1 MRATVFSAGSAKELD
16 DALAAWLEASPGV
29 VVAVATQSQSPVFGF
44 GGQTTGVLI
53 TLTVFYHAR

>member
-16 DALAAWLEASPGV
+16 DALAAWLDASPGV
-29 VVAVATQSQSPVFGF
+29 VVASAVQSQSPVFGF
-44 GGQTTGVLI
+44 GGQSAGVLI